1 MKTTENF
8 ETGCCPRFNLE
19 AWQEKE
25 VTFKDKLFLKDHVTS
40 IFHIPLNFGKVMEK
54 NMEIIEHAGAKSKEQ
69 LVLSEEKSPW
79 GSEVHIAVEKEIPE
93 AEMEKISGTFLSKV
107 FEGSYNEMSK
117 FVEEMK
123 VYVQSKGKEAKPKA
137 AAKPQAKKQAE

>member
-1 MKTTENF
+1 
-8 ETGCCPRFNLE
+8 
-19 AWQEKE
+19 
-25 VTFKDKLFLKDHVTS
+25 
-40 IFHIPLNFGKVMEK
+40 
-54 NMEIIEHAGAKSKEQ
+54 MEIIEHAGAKSKEQ

-79 GSEVHIAVEKEIPE
+79 GSEVHNAVEKEIPE

-123 VYVQSKGKEAKPKA
+123 VYVQSKSKEAKKLMFYYPYCPKC
-137 AAKPQAKKQAE
+137 AKAYGKNYIVILAQL